1 MAESLDGAF
10 EVREIIEDDL
20 SFHDYG
26 VAQGGM
32 VDTPDGDWYAFMM
45 QDRGGVGRVPIL
57 MPMRFGEDGF
67 PVVGENGKVRSRS
80 ACRLQAVP
88 NLSRPSTA
96 ANS

>member
-1 MAESLDGAF
+1 MKLS
-10 EVREIIEDDL
+10 EDDL
-20 SFHDYG
+20 SFHGYG

-67 PVVGENGKVRSRS
+67 PVVGENGKVPQSGQR
-80 ACRLQAVP
+80 AGCKLCRTCHAHQRQQIHSPA
-88 NLSRPSTA
+88 
-96 ANS
+96 